1 MSEISN
7 NAEISESKQPEA
19 LNYKEIKAEGENNPE
34 KARDFFDKL
43 FSKEIEAEDSS
54 ELKNP
59 RQEVMDGKTY
69 YYDDNGKLYRVE
81 NELMPNSEYEING
94 YKYKTDDKGRIVSA
108 EGTVDECNESA
119 ETSEQ
124 ELTLEEKQAI
134 ADKVA
139 QEYNE
144 SKRPYERAVEK
155 GIEGVKKTEN
165 GGVSFAETDKIY
177 ITEDGEK
184 CIVKIEATGNRSKDF
199 DKANEAMGLDE
210 TPDGYVWHHVDDY
223 NVKDGTITL
232 ELVEDEAHNAS
243 KPHSGGCA
251 QYDAVNGASYN
262 PPRKGD

>member
-1 MSEISN
+1 MKSEIGTST
-7 NAEISESKQPEA
+7 EIHEYNELRSVGA
-19 LNYKEIKAEGENNPE
+19 KEITSENPNSARECSVYWDKVVLKAVNGELSDCSIENKAEMTDGTESE
-34 KARDFFDKL
+34 KA
-43 FSKEIEAEDSS
+43 SEIRHE
-54 ELKNP
+54 
-59 RQEVMDGKTY
+59 M
-69 YYDDNGKLYRVE
+69 
-81 NELMPNSEYEING
+81 
-94 YKYKTDDKGRIVSA
+94 
-108 EGTVDECNESA
+108 
-119 ETSEQ
+119 
-124 ELTLEEKQAI
+124 TLEEQQAL

-144 SKRPYERAVEK
+144 SKHPYERAVEK

-177 ITEDGEK
+177 ITEDGSK

-199 DKANEAMGLDE
+199 DLANAAMGLEE

-251 QYDAVNGASYN
+251 QYDAVHGACYN